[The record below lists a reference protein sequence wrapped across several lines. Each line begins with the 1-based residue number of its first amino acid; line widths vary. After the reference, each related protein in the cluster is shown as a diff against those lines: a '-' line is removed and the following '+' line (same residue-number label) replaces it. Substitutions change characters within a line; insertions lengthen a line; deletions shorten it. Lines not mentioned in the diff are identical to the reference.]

1 MYTKSTPEEAADPAL
16 VDRLLGLGTLFTRRD
31 WRDYLQMGFGPRHVP
46 ELILMACDPGLN
58 NADEDDPHAF
68 APLHAWRALGQLA
81 APEAAAPLVDL
92 LVRLPEDDFANEEL
106 PEVLGMIGAAAL
118 EPAAAALANTSH
130 EERTRVSAA
139 NALEEVGK
147 RHPELRDRCVALLM
161 CQLEEWPAQSEWLN
175 GVLIDYLVELHATD
189 AAPLM
194 QAAFEA
200 GRADE
205 MIRGDWEDVQI
216 DLGLLEERLTPP
228 RPSPW
233 MARLQLRRTPPPPQE
248 VSAGEKAR
256 KRRKAQKQAAK
267 RKGKK

>member
-1 MYTKSTPEEAADPAL
+1 MYTKSTPDKAADPAL

-31 WRDYLQMGFGPRHVP
+31 WRDYLQMGFGPGHVP
-46 ELILMACDPGLN
+46 ELILMACDLALN
-58 NADEDDPHAF
+58 NADEDDPHAY

-92 LVRLPEDDFANEEL
+92 LVQLPDDDFANEEL

-118 EPAAAALANTSH
+118 EPAAATLANALH

-147 RHPELRDRCVALLM
+147 RHPELRDRSAALLM
-161 CQLEEWPAQSEWLN
+161 RQLEEWSAQSEWLN
-175 GVLIDYLVELHATD
+175 GVLIDYLVELHAAE

-200 GRADE
+200 GRADVL
-205 MIRGDWEDVQI
+205 IRGDWEDVQV
-216 DLGLLEERLTPP
+216 DLGLLTARITPP
-228 RPSPW
+228 SPPDW
-233 MARLQLRRTPPPPQE
+233 FGLMKARRTPSPPRKL
-248 VSAGEKAR
+248 SAGEKAR
-256 KRRKAQKQAAK
+256 RQRKAQKQAGK
-267 RKGKK
+267 RKGKR